1 MNRILEIVKDSP
13 VTRRWLG
20 FLLFFGVIANLS
32 VSWGQEESVLER
44 GPYPDSVQGLNSP
57 LDVTFLPL
65 APIPSTF
72 TTLRDSVRDSLRAQL
87 ETLPPFFRDTQLGL
101 HLRTYYLDRE
111 NRVVPPRSDNEA
123 FTIGGSLAYQ
133 SGWLADTF
141 RMGLEGLRFAKTL
154 RPDSIGTVHCC
165 CGRDRTV
172 IRGSRTGLW

>member
-87 ETLPPFFRDTQLGL
+87 ETLPAFRPRYPIGIASA
-101 HLRTYYLDRE
+101 HLL
-111 NRVVPPRSDNEA
+111 PRP
-123 FTIGGSLAYQ
+123 
-133 SGWLADTF
+133 
-141 RMGLEGLRFAKTL
+141 RK
-154 RPDSIGTVHCC
+154 P
-165 CGRDRTV
+165 
-172 IRGSRTGLW
+172 RGAAEVG